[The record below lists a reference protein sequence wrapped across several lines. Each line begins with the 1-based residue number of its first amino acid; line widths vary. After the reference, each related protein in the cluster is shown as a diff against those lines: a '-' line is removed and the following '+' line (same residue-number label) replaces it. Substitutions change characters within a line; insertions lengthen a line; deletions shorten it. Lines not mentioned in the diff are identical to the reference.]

1 MRNPFPEYN
10 AMKLTLCYAP
20 QTCATVPFITL
31 TEAGAEFEV
40 NNLNSRTGQLKS
52 PEFLAL
58 NPKHKVPVLIIDG
71 EALTENLAIQVWI
84 ARHFPAAKL
93 LPADPMQEIK
103 AISLMSFFGSGIHPH
118 LTPNARPENYCDLPG
133 SADSVKRVGNKLLF
147 EDFVVVDNLLAQNE
161 LTQREWFFDHFTA
174 CDAYFFW
181 CFRRAI
187 SFKLDLSQF
196 KNCHAHHDRM
206 RTRASVQKLEA
217 HEKRVMEAFAKAA

>member
-1 MRNPFPEYN
+1 
-10 AMKLTLCYAP
+10 MKLILCYAP

-31 TEAGAEFEV
+31 TEAGADFDV
-40 NNLNSRTGQLKS
+40 QNLNSRTGQLKS
-52 PEFLAL
+52 PEFLRL

-71 EALTENLAIQVWI
+71 EALTENLALQVWI
-84 ARHFPAAKL
+84 ARHYPAAKL

-103 AISLMSFFGSGIHPH
+103 AISLMSFCGSGIHPH

-133 SADSVKRVGNKLLF
+133 SAENVKKVGNKLLF
-147 EDFVVVDNLLAQNE
+147 EDFDVVEKMLAG
-161 LTQREWFFDHFTA
+161 REWFFDHFTA

-196 KNCHAHHDRM
+196 KNCHAHLARM
-206 RTRASVQKLEA
+206 RERASVQKLEA
-217 HEKRVMEAFAKAA
+217 HEKQVMEAFAKAA